1 MYFLIEDEE
10 LLKKW
15 NSIWKKVS
23 NSMKK
28 NLIANRS
35 TIKNFWK
42 PKKKSYDD
50 QAIDFHYKEIPK
62 VGPNYSCLAVIL
74 IDFVLEKDENYYPQ
88 IFLKECKY
96 IKKEKMVIRYISNDL
111 KVFSDDSDQ
120 IFLNKDV

>member
-1 MYFLIEDEE
+1 MKLYLEKSQQQHEKEFNSKPIYNKK
-10 LLKKW
+10 LLK
-15 NSIWKKVS
+15 
-23 NSMKK
+23 
-28 NLIANRS
+28 
-35 TIKNFWK
+35 T
-42 PKKKSYDD
+42 KKKSYDD

-74 IDFVLEKDENYYPQ
+74 IDFVLEKDKNYYPQ

-111 KVFSDDSDQ
+111 KVFSDDSNQ